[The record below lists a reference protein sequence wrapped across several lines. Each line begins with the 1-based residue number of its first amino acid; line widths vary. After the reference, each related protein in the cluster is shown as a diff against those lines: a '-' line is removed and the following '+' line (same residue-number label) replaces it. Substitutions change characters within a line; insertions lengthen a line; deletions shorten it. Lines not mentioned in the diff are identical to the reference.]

1 MERIAELLAHVPMF
15 RGVAPARRELIA
27 GCATNRIFRPGDQ
40 LLSEGEHADT
50 FFVIRRGDVAVET
63 HVPHRGALTLETLHD
78 GDVLGWSWLFPPY
91 RWYRCPSRG
100 HRPHP
105 GFDGRRLREKCDADH
120 ELGYDLMK
128 RFAGVMVDA
137 SRRRGY
143 SSWTSTAMSPAD
155 AALVD
160 DAGAVPGRR
169 PAPGDRGY
177 VDARA

>member
-1 MERIAELLAHVPMF
+1 MF
-15 RGVAPARRELIA
+15 RGVAPARLELIA

-91 RWYRCPSRG
+91 RLVFDARAVDTV
-100 HRPHP
+100 HTLA
-105 GFDGRRLREKCDADH
+105 FDGRCLREKCDADH

-128 RFAGVMVDA
+128 RFAGVMVE
-137 SRRRGY
+137 RL
-143 SSWTSTAMSPAD
+143 TATRLQLMD
-155 AALVD
+155 VYGHV
-160 DAGAVPGRR
+160 AG
-169 PAPGDRGY
+169 
-177 VDARA
+177 